1 MKRTIILSCYDIEHY
16 HLSES
21 QANSILLQEVI
32 LRMLH
37 VFSINNQVVS
47 LNEREQ
53 YVLNESEKNALYQ
66 QLSEKAA
73 TQVVILSTCQRFE
86 VYIETTDL
94 ARKKTKKILL
104 EFFELTPSV
113 FTHQFIA
120 YSGDD
125 ALTHLLKV
133 STGLLAHVVG
143 ETQVLGQVKQAY
155 QEAITNQ
162 TVAKSFHT
170 IFQSVFRFSKQM
182 HKQTGIND
190 HPVSLSYS
198 AYQFIASK
206 VTTPQ
211 TILVLGAGKMGR
223 LFVDYALET
232 KHKLIVLNRDQSKL
246 THLPDS
252 VTVGTLADWPVFIES
267 VDVVVSSLELASPL
281 ITYQHLHNKKL
292 SRLLMLDLALP
303 RSIEPTIQTLPG
315 IDLFDLDQ
323 LGETID
329 KHHFVRQQKATIIM
343 EQIVE
348 EVENLKKTLHHQRF
362 DDERRRQFL
371 FRDHLLTETMADID
385 RQLPDLKKKER
396 TIIKHHV
403 KQAVTEALMSN
414 KSDDASPNEMF
425 YKKERDHDEH

>member
-1 MKRTIILSCYDIEHY
+1 
-16 HLSES
+16 
-21 QANSILLQEVI
+21 
-32 LRMLH
+32 
-37 VFSINNQVVS
+37 
-47 LNEREQ
+47 
-53 YVLNESEKNALYQ
+53 
-66 QLSEKAA
+66 
-73 TQVVILSTCQRFE
+73 
-86 VYIETTDL
+86 
-94 ARKKTKKILL
+94 
-104 EFFELTPSV
+104 
-113 FTHQFIA
+113 
-120 YSGDD
+120 
-125 ALTHLLKV
+125 
-133 STGLLAHVVG
+133 
-143 ETQVLGQVKQAY
+143 
-155 QEAITNQ
+155 
-162 TVAKSFHT
+162 
-170 IFQSVFRFSKQM
+170 
-182 HKQTGIND
+182 
-190 HPVSLSYS
+190 
-198 AYQFIASK
+198 
-206 VTTPQ
+206 
-211 TILVLGAGKMGR
+211 MGR

-281 ITYQHLHNKKL
+281 ITYQHLHNKKI

-371 FRDHLLTETMADID
+371 FRDQLLTETMADIE

-425 YKKERDHDEH
+425 HKKERDHDEH